1 MEKSR
6 RISIYPTAGQEGKA
20 IEKNLYAGKALAVF
34 TSGGDAQGT
43 NTLVLAIHA
52 GAIDFELAQMATCF
66 GCSAQ
71 SVQPVVKVVCI
82 NSGGGLN

>member
-1 MEKSR
+1 MEEKSR

-43 NTLVLAIHA
+43 NTFLLVKHLWI
-52 GAIDFELAQMATCF
+52 
-66 GCSAQ
+66 
-71 SVQPVVKVVCI
+71 
-82 NSGGGLN
+82 